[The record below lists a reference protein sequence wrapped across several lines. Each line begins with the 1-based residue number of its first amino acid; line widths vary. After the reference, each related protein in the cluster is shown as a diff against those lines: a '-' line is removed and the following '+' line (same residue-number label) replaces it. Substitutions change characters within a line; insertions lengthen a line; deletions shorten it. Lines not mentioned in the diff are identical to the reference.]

1 MSAVELK
8 TQYDKLYA
16 TMSGSK
22 DVNKMK
28 HFGAAFTRMFYKAA
42 DSYPDLAASTLEF
55 LAGMDYYNFVTVN
68 EATAVASKFVN
79 DDTHLSG
86 ASEPTKG
93 AHWSMDTLKSFLASK
108 ELPLEEKPYYNY
120 PALWLTVNMIY
131 SDFADALVK
140 ITGSKDNEHIATSVY
155 MLAVKKLKDRD
166 RPSFIREYFH
176 L

>member
-1 MSAVELK
+1 MSAQDFK
-8 TQYDKLYA
+8 RDFAKLYS
-16 TMSGSK
+16 TMESSN
-22 DVNKMK
+22 DVSKMK
-28 HFGAAFTRMFYKAA
+28 HFGVAFTQMFNQVA
-42 DSYPDLAASTLEF
+42 DKYPDLAAATLEF
-55 LAGMDYYNFVTVN
+55 LTGMDYYNFVTMN
-68 EATAVASKFVN
+68 EALSVASKFIN

-108 ELPLEEKPYYNY
+108 ELPLEEMPYYNY
-120 PALWLTVNMIY
+120 PAMWLTVNMIY

-140 ITGSKDNEHIATSVY
+140 ITGSKDNEQIATSVY